1 MCLFRSKVCSHWCSR
16 TNKIPVVL
24 NFLLRHKCEK
34 ILATYPKL
42 TTMDQWWNNVSAW
55 SENTAKD
62 AAEGFNSFSHGV
74 EDTAHNAAGGFDT
87 FSQGVEETAHNAAG
101 GFDTFS
107 KGVEETAH
115 HASDE
120 VVSFSQHFPE
130 NVNSW
135 INQAAM
141 SIQKAVEAGDS
152 SELGRWLKKA
162 SKAIGFDDLLAQL
175 AVVKLENLPNDI
187 LNYIRENPGQVAFFV
202 LGAVVLI
209 APVLV
214 WGPAF
219 AAMGW
224 SAKGIQ
230 AGLFPPAGNFIS
242 IPADLYEGL
251 SQRAG
256 SR

>member
-1 MCLFRSKVCSHWCSR
+1 
-16 TNKIPVVL
+16 
-24 NFLLRHKCEK
+24 
-34 ILATYPKL
+34 
-42 TTMDQWWNNVSAW
+42 
-55 SENTAKD
+55 
-62 AAEGFNSFSHGV
+62 
-74 EDTAHNAAGGFDT
+74 
-87 FSQGVEETAHNAAG
+87 
-101 GFDTFS
+101 
-107 KGVEETAH
+107 
-115 HASDE
+115 
-120 VVSFSQHFPE
+120 
-130 NVNSW
+130 
-135 INQAAM
+135 M

-230 AGLFPPAGNFIS
+230 AGSFAARWQSVMAGHVVKKGVFATMTSASMGGYGMAAANG
-242 IPADLYEGL
+242 AVRTGAALAMV
-251 SQRAG
+251 SQGHPSSESKGQSQNSGPDSEATSDIEDG
-256 SR
+256 SDATLESGEDA